1 MAPPE
6 MHEASEDPDTKHGAI
21 GHLSTDEELQQ
32 VVCEALIEDRELDS
46 SNIGV
51 RVSNDTVVLSGSVR
65 NDEARQRAV
74 RVAKAQRGV
83 TKVQCDD
90 LCISD
95 A

>member
-6 MHEASEDPDTKHGAI
+6 MHEATEDPDTKHGAI
-21 GHLSTDEELQQ
+21 GHLSADEELQQ
-32 VVCEALIEDRELDS
+32 MVCEALIEDRELDS

-51 RVSNDTVVLSGSVR
+51 RVSNETVLLTGSVKNR
-65 NDEARQRAV
+65 EAWQRAV
-74 RVAKAQRGV
+74 QVAKAQRGV
-83 TKVQCDD
+83 TKVQSDD